1 MSNPPNQS
9 PSSPVIPQSFFGR
22 NRTRRTS
29 PSPPFTQNDA
39 GMNKELEN
47 FLNANASEAYRR
59 PWHKMERG
67 FHLNRLRK
75 FVDSEKARMSL
86 NEADADLLRSKLER
100 AYEKKLLK
108 SKTYVIYDP
117 ETESIQEIKGLVYH
131 RNAEGRMLCNIL
143 EKKAVTFRKK
153 AVKVEDSA
161 KTAEQESSPG
171 V

>member
-1 MSNPPNQS
+1 MNPSADSQTPT
-9 PSSPVIPQSFFGR
+9 IAQSFFGR

-29 PSPPFTQNDA
+29 PGPSFQSMDPA
-39 GMNKELEN
+39 GMNKELEI
-47 FLNANASEAYRR
+47 FLNANASEAYKR

-75 FVDSEKARMSL
+75 FVESEKARLQMTD
-86 NEADADLLRSKLER
+86 ADADLLRSKLER

-108 SKTYVIYDP
+108 SKAYVVYDP

-131 RNAEGRMLCNIL
+131 KNAEGRLLSTIM
-143 EKKAVTFRKK
+143 EKKSVTFRKK
-153 AVKVEDSA
+153 AVKVEDA
-161 KTAEQESSPG
+161 RLLAEQQSSPG

>member
-1 MSNPPNQS
+1 MNPSADSQTPT
-9 PSSPVIPQSFFGR
+9 IPTSFFGR

-29 PSPPFTQNDA
+29 PGPSFQSMDAA
-39 GMNKELEN
+39 GMNKELET
-47 FLNANASEAYRR
+47 FLNANASEAYKR

-75 FVDSEKARMSL
+75 FVDSEKTRLQMAD
-86 NEADADLLRSKLER
+86 ADADLLRSKLER

-108 SKTYVIYDP
+108 SKAYVVYDP

-131 RNAEGRMLCNIL
+131 KNAEGRILSNIM

-153 AVKVEDSA
+153 AVKVEDA
-161 KTAEQESSPG
+161 RLANEQQSSPG